1 LLRLFFQGEDSERVG
16 GGGRG
21 RRELDKLL
29 MGYMP
34 ARWGS
39 ESVIAGETI
48 SGVARVFSAVVMK
61 ALVSAIT
68 IIVVIIVVTI
78 IKTVPT
84 ILAVMPS
91 IAARLP
97 VPLAWGG
104 GAVLVAAIRA
114 VQCNRGKK
122 SQRKVRS

>member
-1 LLRLFFQGEDSERVG
+1 MEG
-16 GGGRG
+16 GGG
-21 RRELDKLL
+21 ELYKLL

-39 ESVIAGETI
+39 ESVVAGETI
-48 SGVARVFSAVVMK
+48 SGVARVFSAVVLK

-97 VPLAWGG
+97 VPLARGG
-104 GAVLVAAIRA
+104 GAILVAAIRA
-114 VQCNRGKK
+114 IMAVFIAAVVAPGVAVGVRGTILA
-122 SQRKVRS
+122 SA